1 MSLPLIHS
9 EEETIALLQKKDE
22 QAFAYLYD
30 NYSAAILGVIKKII
44 STQALAE
51 DTLQDSFVKIW
62 KGIDSY
68 DSSKGRLFTWMIKIA
83 RNTSLDVV
91 KSKDF
96 KNSRKNQ
103 EMTDFVYDLKQDNS
117 TIRHL
122 DSVGL
127 KNVINKLKEEFRI
140 IIDMAYYQG
149 YTQVEISEQLN
160 IPLGTV
166 KTRARNAL
174 MALKQIL

>member
-1 MSLPLIHS
+1 MPFSVKYS

-22 QAFAYLYD
+22 QAFSYLYE
-30 NYSAAILGVIKKII
+30 NYSGAILGVIQKII
-44 STQALAE
+44 STQSLAE
-51 DTLQDSFVKIW
+51 DTLQDTFVKIW

-68 DSSKGRLFTWMIKIA
+68 DASKGRLFTWMIKVA

-103 EMTDFVYDLKQDNS
+103 EMSDFVYDLKQDN
-117 TIRHL
+117 TTLRHL

-127 KNVINKLKEEFRI
+127 KNVINKLKEDFRI

-149 YTQVEISEQLN
+149 YTQVEISEHLN

-174 MALKQIL
+174 MALKQVL

>member
-1 MSLPLIHS
+1 MQLPAIHS
-9 EEETIALLQKKDE
+9 EEEIIDLLQKKDE
-22 QAFAYLYD
+22 HAFAYLYE
-30 NYSAAILGVIKKII
+30 NYSAAIYMVIKKII
-44 STQALAE
+44 SIDSLAE
-51 DTLQDSFVKIW
+51 DTLQDTFVKIW
-62 KGIDSY
+62 KGINSFDST
-68 DSSKGRLFTWMIKIA
+68 KGRLFTWMIKIA

-103 EMTDFVYDLKQDNS
+103 EVTEFVYDLKQDNA
-117 TIRHL
+117 TLRRL

-127 KNVINKLKEEFRI
+127 KNVINKLKEEYRI
-140 IIDMAYYQG
+140 IIDMSYYQG
-149 YTQVEISEQLN
+149 YTQVEISEHLN

-174 MALKQIL
+174 MALKQEL

>member
-122 DSVGL
+122 DSIGL

-174 MALKQIL
+174 MALKQVL